1 LRSRR
6 APPSGGANLEYGFA
20 PLYLGSFVSYGD
32 RYLIGP
38 ILVLIASDFQV
49 SLGEA
54 STVATVYVLVYGAV
68 QFFYGIASDRFGRV
82 RVMRVALVGVGLANL
97 FSVVAPGV
105 GALVVARGISA
116 LFAAGLVPTSFAYV
130 GDKVAFDRRQ
140 RVIANVLAAGSL
152 GTVVAI
158 VGAGVLGQYASWRLV
173 FLLPAG
179 LAALDALLLA
189 RLPESV
195 SSQRSAG
202 FLPKVRQVFSHRWAV
217 FLIVLAVFEGAAML
231 TFITFLAPAIQVQGV
246 SSAVA
251 GLVVAAYGAAVF
263 LALQGLKVILTRERM
278 SPVATI
284 ATGGTVLA
292 GALLLA
298 AAFQNVATILAASVL
313 IGIGYSFMHS
323 SLQTWA
329 TEVAPEARG
338 TAVALF
344 VTAVYGGASIAHA
357 AVAPLASNHRFGV
370 LFLSGVCIAVP
381 VTAVA
386 AVGRARFRVEPEVA
400 AEATARS
407 EGRR

>member
-1 LRSRR
+1 
-6 APPSGGANLEYGFA
+6 
-20 PLYLGSFVSYGD
+20 
-32 RYLIGP
+32 
-38 ILVLIASDFQV
+38 
-49 SLGEA
+49 
-54 STVATVYVLVYGAV
+54 
-68 QFFYGIASDRFGRV
+68 
-82 RVMRVALVGVGLANL
+82 M
-97 FSVVAPGV
+97 
-105 GALVVARGISA
+105 
-116 LFAAGLVPTSFAYV
+116 
-130 GDKVAFDRRQ
+130 
-140 RVIANVLAAGSL
+140 
-152 GTVVAI
+152 
-158 VGAGVLGQYASWRLV
+158 
-173 FLLPAG
+173 
-179 LAALDALLLA
+179 
-189 RLPESV
+189 

-217 FLIVLAVFEGAAML
+217 
-231 TFITFLAPAIQVQGV
+231 
-246 SSAVA
+246 
-251 GLVVAAYGAAVF
+251 
-263 LALQGLKVILTRERM
+263 

-292 GALLLA
+292 GA
-298 AAFQNVATILAASVL
+298 
-313 IGIGYSFMHS
+313 HS

-386 AVGRARFRVEPEVA
+386 AVGRARFRVEPEFSVA

>member
-1 LRSRR
+1 
-6 APPSGGANLEYGFA
+6 
-20 PLYLGSFVSYGD
+20 
-32 RYLIGP
+32 
-38 ILVLIASDFQV
+38 
-49 SLGEA
+49 
-54 STVATVYVLVYGAV
+54 
-68 QFFYGIASDRFGRV
+68 
-82 RVMRVALVGVGLANL
+82 M
-97 FSVVAPGV
+97 
-105 GALVVARGISA
+105 
-116 LFAAGLVPTSFAYV
+116 
-130 GDKVAFDRRQ
+130 
-140 RVIANVLAAGSL
+140 
-152 GTVVAI
+152 
-158 VGAGVLGQYASWRLV
+158 

-195 SSQRSAG
+195 SSQRSACS
-202 FLPKVRQVFSHRWAV
+202 LPKVRQVFSHRWAV

-251 GLVVAAYGAAVF
+251 GLVVAAGAAVF

-313 IGIGYSFMHS
+313 IGI
-323 SLQTWA
+323 
-329 TEVAPEARG
+329 
-338 TAVALF
+338 
-344 VTAVYGGASIAHA
+344 A
-357 AVAPLASNHRFGV
+357 AVAALASNHRFGV

-386 AVGRARFRVEPEVA
+386 AVARARFRVEPEFSVA